1 MMLVRDKDSGSGSG
15 IVTLS
20 YCLDR
25 HLRLCPVDGA
35 GEWGATCPFAGISVQ
50 LPLLICHCHAGDE
63 SRGQSSFHDI
73 AGLRRDAVAECA
85 QWKNRP
91 VLTEIPSPSAGY
103 VITVSASFWFHNHSG
118 LTDANGGPHAGHEYS
133 PRLRGRGGVS
143 TCLSSL
149 PMNGQP
155 RPPGMYRLSAA
166 EWLILPGVICG
177 FYDCL
182 SAGRAVAS

>member
-1 MMLVRDKDSGSGSG
+1 MLGLNRAGSRHSMTSRDSG
-15 IVTLS
+15 VM
-20 YCLDR
+20 
-25 HLRLCPVDGA
+25 P
-35 GEWGATCPFAGISVQ
+35 
-50 LPLLICHCHAGDE
+50 LPNARNG
-63 SRGQSSFHDI
+63 
-73 AGLRRDAVAECA
+73 
-85 QWKNRP
+85 KNRH

-133 PRLRGRGGVS
+133 PRLRGRGGGS
-143 TCLSSL
+143 TRLSSL

-177 FYDCL
+177 FYDYL